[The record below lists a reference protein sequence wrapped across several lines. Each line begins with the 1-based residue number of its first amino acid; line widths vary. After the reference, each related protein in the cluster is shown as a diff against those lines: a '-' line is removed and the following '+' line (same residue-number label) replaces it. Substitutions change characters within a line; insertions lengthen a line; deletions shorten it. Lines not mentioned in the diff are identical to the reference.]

1 LAESPAPL
9 GRLWCEHANQPQG
22 DAELEA
28 IQRSVARGQPFG
40 GDAWRAKVTRQL
52 GLESTFRLR
61 GRPRKQPSSNSKDE
75 HPRQQ

>member
-9 GRLWCEHANQPQG
+9 GRLWCEHVNEPQSE
-22 DAELEA
+22 AELQA
-28 IQRSVARGQPFG
+28 IRRSARRGQPFG

-61 GRPRKQPSSNSKDE
+61 GRPRKQPPSNTTDA
-75 HPRQQ
+75 HPRKQ